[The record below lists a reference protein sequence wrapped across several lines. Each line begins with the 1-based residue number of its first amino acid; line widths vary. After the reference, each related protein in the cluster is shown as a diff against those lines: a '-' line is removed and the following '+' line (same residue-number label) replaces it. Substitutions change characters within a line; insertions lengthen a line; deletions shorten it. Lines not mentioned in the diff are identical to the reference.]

1 MYIPA
6 VFHMLVLMHAS
17 ALWTAKADS
26 GTKLENEVNTRLGC
40 VLEYYNMCNIY
51 IYIYVGQSFS
61 FFLSSVTLHTVFVQY
76 CTKQ

>member
-51 IYIYVGQSFS
+51 IGGAI
-61 FFLSSVTLHTVFVQY
+61 L
-76 CTKQ
+76 

>member
-1 MYIPA
+1 MFFFLTNHQDSEKKDVHPCCH
-6 VFHMLVLMHAS
+6 HMLVLMHAS

-51 IYIYVGQSFS
+51 IYIGGAI
-61 FFLSSVTLHTVFVQY
+61 L
-76 CTKQ
+76 